1 MLAGGEELSSNPSTY
16 ANVAGLAP
24 FFGLYRRLGIPTQV
38 VDPSVSRA
46 AYCTASQGQSLFE
59 TPSSAGTA
67 KPVRELAWAC
77 AEIPCTATGATGA
90 DCPAIGGEL
99 GLGLTDG

>member
-1 MLAGGEELSSNPSTY
+1 
-16 ANVAGLAP
+16 VAGLAP

-46 AYCTASQGQSLFE
+46 AVLHGFAGTIFVE

-99 GLGLTDG
+99 GLELTDG